1 MLESQCKYECSWKK
15 SSKTISLITSS
26 SLPIHFHANT
36 NFVVMTLPTRPPLYP
51 WPQKTDILSVS
62 RFHFFSVLLTFTG
75 GITEEFLSKQRDGA
89 FIFRDS
95 ESTPGDFTLSV
106 KSVVI
111 SLASSAFSVSTQSLL
126 CLCVRLWTQALR
138 DRSTSF
144 TAGIHLF
151 WSRSFGSAPQKS
163 FARHHNLKSKPTFK
177 CNWDNVGH
185 LCLCNR
191 NRTVLL

>member
-1 MLESQCKYECSWKK
+1 MLIQILWSWLCLQDPLLPLT
-15 SSKTISLITSS
+15 SKDRHPIS
-26 SLPIHFHANT
+26 
-36 NFVVMTLPTRPPLYP
+36 V
-51 WPQKTDILSVS
+51 QVS
-62 RFHFFSVLLTFTG
+62 FFFCAADFYRWYHGNMRQVQA
-75 GITEEFLSKQRDGA
+75 EEFLSKQRDGA